1 MAINRTKF
9 ELYQVKFLLMLYF
22 FALIQS
28 YQAMITNLFG
38 IPVVVLTNFLF
49 LFVMGLMF
57 QRPLLNSILPQLSMN
72 SLKYIFFILI
82 LFNISRILFGHSLS
96 LFSFSWVFIT
106 VFIIPIIF
114 LLTKSKLF
122 SLICL
127 SITLIIGDALKYL

>member
-1 MAINRTKF
+1 
-9 ELYQVKFLLMLYF
+9 MLYF